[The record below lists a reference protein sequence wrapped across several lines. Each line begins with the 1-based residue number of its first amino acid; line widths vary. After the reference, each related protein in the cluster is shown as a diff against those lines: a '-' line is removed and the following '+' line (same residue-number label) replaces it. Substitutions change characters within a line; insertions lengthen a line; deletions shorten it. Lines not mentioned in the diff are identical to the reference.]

1 MKVMMDKETLK
12 QTFDLLPLVERDTL
26 IKRVGIYYMGPCPFC
41 GGRDRFTLKNTAQGW
56 RWYCRGC
63 AAEMWNDAIAY
74 VMNREQ
80 LDFVG
85 AVTRM
90 GGELNGFT
98 EKAALRPPAIDL
110 PQADWQDQARKMTHR
125 ACVDLMQSKGRRA
138 RAYLTARGFS
148 QASWYCHLLGYAEP
162 WGLSA
167 IVIPHFDNADHVTA
181 IKYRMMD
188 TGKGARYRAMKGS
201 TLLFWGLHTVYD
213 HHKTLVLVEGEL
225 NGISIAQVCA
235 LGLSVLSFGGENL
248 TGAQQALIALV
259 AGKYQR
265 VIVWADKAEKARAVQ
280 APVGKP
286 CVMIQSPY
294 GQDANDLLQAG
305 VLAEFLA
312 RVGGAEKKPRVN

>member
-1 MKVMMDKETLK
+1 MDKEALK
-12 QTFDLLPLVERDTL
+12 QTFDLLPLVEMDTR
-26 IKRVGIYYMGPCPFC
+26 IKRVGAYYVGPCPFC
-41 GGRDRFTLKNTAQGW
+41 GGRDRFTLKDTPRGW
-56 RWYCRGC
+56 RWHCRGC

-74 VMNREQ
+74 VMRREQ
-80 LDFVG
+80 LTFV
-85 AVTRM
+85 AALMRM
-90 GGELNGFT
+90 GGELNESSPRGR
-98 EKAALRPPAIDL
+98 KLPIAIDL
-110 PQADWQDQARKMTHR
+110 PPADWQDQALKMIHR
-125 ACVDLMQSKGRRA
+125 ACVDLMRSKGRRA

-162 WGLSA
+162 WGLPA

-188 TGKGARYRAMKGS
+188 PGKGARYRCRKGS
-201 TLLFWGLHTVYD
+201 MLLFWGLHTLRE
-213 HHKTLVLVEGEL
+213 HHQTLVLVEGEL
-225 NGISIAQVCA
+225 NAISIAQVCA

-280 APVGKP
+280 ASVGTP
-286 CVMIQSPY
+286 CMMIRSPY

-312 RVGGAEKKPRVN
+312 RVGGAEKG